1 MIELGVFLPVLS
13 NGWIAST
20 TAPRYRPTYAMN
32 KAMAMLAEDL
42 GFSFVLSPV
51 KYRGMGGPTEFW
63 DYGLESF
70 EVMAALAEA
79 TDRIRLYGSV
89 ALPTIHPAI
98 TARRAATIDHISQG
112 RFGINLVSG
121 WQKAEYEQMG
131 LWPGDEHYQRR
142 YQYTREY
149 VDVLKLLWSQRDV
162 DYEGK
167 FFRLRDCRILPHPE
181 RPLPLVCAGQSDVGM
196 RFTAQHANYA
206 FVIGDIS
213 GDAVFAANRKLRQ
226 YAEETGRDVGAYA
239 LYTLVLGE
247 TEAEAQAK
255 SDHWMAHADR
265 EALAAMMGQAALDA
279 AGGTAAALQAVAYF
293 GITPIIASYE
303 HCAVI
308 LDRIGAVPGTKGIML
323 IVPECLEGLRV
334 FGERVLPLM
343 HTAALAPSQA
353 RGLRSRTAS
362 VFGRRIGPTRAGN
375 WLGHVVSAS
384 AACAVRGATGGIT

>member
-32 KAMAMLAEDL
+32 KAMTMLAEDL

-89 ALPTIHPAI
+89 ALPTVHPAI

-131 LWPGDEHYQRR
+131 LWPGDVHYERR
-142 YQYTREY
+142 YQYAREY
-149 VDVLKLLWSQRDV
+149 IDILKLLWTRRDV
-162 DYEGK
+162 DYDGE
-167 FFRLRDCRILPHPE
+167 FFHLRDCRILPHPE
-181 RPLPLVCAGQSDVGM
+181 RPLPLVCAGQSDIGM
-196 RFTAQHANYA
+196 QFSAQHVDYA
-206 FVIGDIS
+206 FVIGDVS
-213 GDAVFAANRKLRQ
+213 GDAVFNANRKLRQ
-226 YAEETGRDVGAYA
+226 YAEETGRDVGAYV
-239 LYTLVLGE
+239 LYTLVPAE
-247 TEAEAQAK
+247 TEAEARAK
-255 SDHWMAHADR
+255 SDYWSEHADR
-265 EALAAMMGQAALDA
+265 VALVEMMGQAALDA
-279 AGGTAAALQAVAYF
+279 AGGTASALQSIAYI
-293 GITPIIASYE
+293 GITPIIGSYAQCAATLDHIAS
-303 HCAVI
+303 
-308 LDRIGAVPGTKGIML
+308 VPGTKGIML
-323 IVPECLEGLRV
+323 IFAEYLAGLQE

-343 HTAALAPSQA
+343 
-353 RGLRSRTAS
+353 RTAKLALPRPPRVWAEELPLELNRPS
-362 VFGRRIGPTRAGN
+362 R
-375 WLGHVVSAS
+375 HV
-384 AACAVRGATGGIT
+384 AA